1 MSKNF
6 STNQLYALVDNKEL
20 RKEMQAQKKSVGAV
34 ITLSEAKE
42 YNKQGFA
49 IYWTPNTMNRISKL
63 TEHTDD
69 NVTFLDY
76 YFVDIDFIDP
86 ETNRKYTEERLA
98 HLMTAK
104 EDKIDELLEAV
115 IPPTMIVE
123 TRNGVQAYWKCGHI
137 PATEEAIQTYKEVQE
152 RLVYAFGGDT
162 NAMNRSRFL
171 RYPNFY
177 HLKDVNNPYKIAIA
191 YDNDQAEDITAEA
204 MLNAYP
210 QIVKVEETKKEIKK
224 VEENSIDSLPLINP
238 VKAGYTYL
246 SIEEAKEAVKPYMRS
261 YIERR
266 YGVDATPKKK
276 FVCINSKHEDSSPSM
291 EFYPDSNKV
300 YCYGC
305 GTSWDL
311 LSLIA
316 EEEHLDIKKDF
327 VKVLKIACDFCG
339 FELDTTKKT
348 PKDTSTTLK
357 PTTQEQLKEEE
368 EEKKINYTE
377 YFDSLPE
384 ALSSITPY
392 LQERGISNSVIKR
405 YGIKYDAEC
414 KEFFGAPAI
423 IFPRGCYSYN
433 ARTLKENVDKKD
445 RYRRNA
451 GEAEV
456 FNIEALY
463 GNKPVVIT
471 EGEIDSLSVIE
482 ASNNRVD
489 SVALGGAQYH
499 TKFISKLKELT
510 SEGKVKVEYPFI
522 IAVDNDNAGETSKQ
536 KLIEGLEELGYKY
549 LVAALQG
556 DKYKDINEAL
566 LGDKALLE
574 TNISQ
579 TLNDCVYMLYKQTIE
594 TNRNLKKDIAPA
606 CDFVA
611 DFQQH
616 IKDNE
621 GADITPTGYEQLDAA
636 LVGGLREGLY
646 IIGAIS
652 SLGKTTF
659 CLQMADQIA
668 KSGRD
673 VIICSLEQSKY
684 ELIAKSISRET
695 LMKCKG
701 DTRNAKT
708 SLGVS
713 TYSNYK
719 NYSHRELE
727 LIEEATESYRQFSK
741 HIYIYEANKP
751 LGVEDIREQVSKII
765 KFRRPLH
772 PEGYKPVVIVDYL
785 QILKPLDER
794 ATVKQNN
801 DNAISILKLLSKEFS
816 LPVIAISSLNRE
828 NYKHTVSMSSFKET
842 GNIEYGCDV
851 LMGLQLKGVGTQ
863 GYNEQEAKG
872 ENERQIE
879 LVILKNRNAAL
890 PKNPISYVFHTLF
903 NFFDERPY

>member
-6 STNQLYALVDNKEL
+6 STNQLFALVDNKEL

-49 IYWTPNTMNRISKL
+49 IYWTPNTMNSISKL

-98 HLMTAK
+98 HLLTAK

-177 HLKDVNNPYKIAIA
+177 HLKDVNNPYMIAIA
-191 YDNDQAEDITAEA
+191 YDSDKAEDITAEA

-276 FVCINSKHEDSSPSM
+276 FVCINSQHEDSSPSM

-316 EEEHLDIKKDF
+316 EEENLDIKRDF
-327 VKVLKIACDFCG
+327 VRVLKIACDFCG

-348 PKDTSTTLK
+348 PKDTSITLK
-357 PTTQEQLKEEE
+357 PTTQEQPKEEG

-377 YFDSLPE
+377 YFDSLPD
-384 ALSSITPY
+384 ATSNITPY
-392 LQERGISNSVIKR
+392 LQDRGLSNSVIKR

-414 KEFFGAPAI
+414 KLFFGSPAV

-433 ARTLKENVDKKD
+433 ARTLRNDVSKKD
-445 RYRRNA
+445 RYRRNEGRA
-451 GEAEV
+451 DV
-456 FNIEALY
+456 FNIEALFTD
-463 GNKPVVIT
+463 KPVVIT

-489 SVALGGAQYH
+489 SVALGGATYH
-499 TKFISKLKELT
+499 TKFIKALKELN
-510 SEGKVKVEYPFI
+510 EAGKIKTEYPFI
-522 IAVDNDNAGETSKQ
+522 IALDSDNAGETSKE
-536 KLIEGLEELGYKY
+536 KLIKGLEELGFQY
-549 LVAALQG
+549 LAVQLQG
-556 DKYKDINEAL
+556 QKYKDINEAL
-566 LGDKALLE
+566 LNDRKSLEDNINKA
-574 TNISQ
+574 
-579 TLNDCVYMLYKQTIE
+579 LNDCVYMLYKTNIE
-594 TNRNLKKDIAPA
+594 TNRNLKKEISPA
-606 CDFVA
+606 SDFLT

-616 IKDNE
+616 IKDNS
-621 GADITPTGYEQLDAA
+621 GAAVIPTGFEQLDKA

-646 IIGAIS
+646 FIGAIS

-673 VIICSLEQSKY
+673 VIIFSLEQSKY
-684 ELIAKSISRET
+684 ELISKSISRET

-701 DTRNAKT
+701 DTHNAKT
-708 SLGVS
+708 AYGIS
-713 TYSNYK
+713 TYSRYK
-719 NYSHRELE
+719 DYSKRELE
-727 LIEEATESYRQFSK
+727 LIEEATQSYRSYSK
-741 HIYIYEANKP
+741 HIFIYEANEQ
-751 LGVEDIREQVSKII
+751 LGVDDIRKQVANII
-765 KFRRPLH
+765 KYRRPLH
-772 PEGYKPVVIVDYL
+772 PQGYTPVVIVDYL
-785 QILKPLDER
+785 QILKPAEPK
-794 ATVKQNN
+794 AGVKQNN
-801 DNAISILKLLSKEFS
+801 DTAISKLKLLSKEFS
-816 LPVIAISSLNRE
+816 LPVVTISSFNRD
-828 NYKHTVSMSSFKET
+828 NYNAPVSMACFKET

-851 LMGLQLKGVGTQ
+851 LMGLQLQGVGQ
-863 GYNEQEAKG
+863 SGYNEIEKKG
-872 ENERQIE
+872 SEVREVE
-879 LVILKNRNAAL
+879 LVILKNRNAAIS
-890 PKNPISYVFHTLF
+890 KKPIPYEFHTLF